1 MRLWKGKPVTS
12 SRTAELAQTE
22 RGVMATDRCRIM
34 IVEDEPDQQ
43 ELLRFNLARE
53 GYQVLC
59 ADNGREAI
67 EMIRSE
73 APDLVVLD
81 LMLPGMDGLEVC
93 RAIRRDAQLSQT
105 PVVMLTAK
113 AEDSDVV
120 TGLELGADDYVTKP
134 YSPRVLL
141 ARVKAVLRARRALP
155 VDESLPTE
163 PIIRHR
169 DLVIR
174 PDRFEV
180 SVSGKLV
187 RLSGTEFRMLAL
199 LASKPGRVFTRAQ
212 IIKTVHGDNCAV
224 TDRSVDVHVF
234 WLRQKLG
241 ARGRFIEAVRGV
253 GYRFRETEA

>member
-1 MRLWKGKPVTS
+1 MTA
-12 SRTAELAQTE
+12 RTPETTP
-22 RGVMATDRCRIM
+22 GDRARVLV
-34 IVEDEPDQQ
+34 VEDEPDQQ
-43 ELLRFNLARE
+43 ELLRFNLSRD
-53 GYQVLC
+53 GYDVAC
-59 ADNGREAI
+59 ANDGREAMD
-67 EMIRSE
+67 MIRNQ

-93 RAIRRDAQLSQT
+93 KQIRRESEMAHL
-105 PVVMLTAK
+105 PIVMLTAK

-141 ARVKAVLRARRALP
+141 ARVKAVLRGRHAKAGEEGTGEQ
-155 VDESLPTE
+155 V
-163 PIIRHR
+163 IRHK

-180 SVSGKLV
+180 TIGGEAIK
-187 RLSGTEFRMLAL
+187 LSGTEFRMLAL
-199 LASKPGRVFTRAQ
+199 LASRPGRVFTRAQ

-224 TDRSVDVHVF
+224 TDRSVDVHIF

-241 ARGRFIEAVRGV
+241 ARGRLIEAVRGV
-253 GYRFRETEA
+253 GYRFREAEN

>member
-1 MRLWKGKPVTS
+1 
-12 SRTAELAQTE
+12 
-22 RGVMATDRCRIM
+22 
-34 IVEDEPDQQ
+34 
-43 ELLRFNLARE
+43 
-53 GYQVLC
+53 
-59 ADNGREAI
+59 
-67 EMIRSE
+67 MIRSQR
-73 APDLVVLD
+73 PDLVVLD

-93 RAIRRDAQLSQT
+93 KAVRRDPATAHT
-105 PVVMLTAK
+105 PIVMLTAK

-120 TGLELGADDYVTKP
+120 SGLELGADDYVTKP

-141 ARVKAVLRARRALP
+141 ARVKAVIRTRQATAPSENGGGEP
-155 VDESLPTE
+155 V
-163 PIIRHR
+163 IRHK

-180 SVSGKLV
+180 SVADKPV

-224 TDRSVDVHVF
+224 TDRSVDVHIF

-241 ARGRFIEAVRGV
+241 ARGRMIEAVRGV
-253 GYRFRETEA
+253 GYRFRESE